1 MAEVALAPSSQLVTH
16 HSNPTKY
23 LTITLPLRRSIYSPP
38 SSATFPTDS
47 NWSSKEYSRTDSDL
61 LQKPRY
67 LGSPYTTYS
76 PTGTGVADR
85 FGREDQDRG
94 RQNNVSPSMLLS
106 PPSSSFISVARGLPP
121 IIPPMDAPM
130 QGYDQRP
137 SSPRTVPSGYADASM
152 EMGGP
157 NDLAPRKR
165 SKVSRACDEC
175 RRKKVVWLW

>member
-16 HSNPTKY
+16 RSNPTKY

-47 NWSSKEYSRTDSDL
+47 HWSSKEYSRTDSDL

-67 LGSPYTTYS
+67 FESSYTTYPPLDTS
-76 PTGTGVADR
+76 VVNR
-85 FGREDQDRG
+85 FGREDQDWG
-94 RQNNVSPSMLLS
+94 RQNNVSPSMILS
-106 PPSSSFISVARGLPP
+106 SPSSFISGSRGLPP

-137 SSPRTVPSGYADASM
+137 SSPRTLPSGYADTSM

-175 RRKKVVWLW
+175 RRKKVL